1 MEDMEALP
9 VRFPSRQHNHSSC
22 VNKLLGDAEEECRRQ
37 KLRFTEHRRKVLE
50 IIASSHKPLG
60 AYDILEQ
67 MNFSGRRQAPV
78 VAYRALD
85 FLINL
90 GLVHRLNS
98 LNAFVAC
105 MAVGEDHTAQFLI
118 CRQCKNVG
126 ELKSNRVSERIEK
139 DAMEAG
145 FQVDQQLVE
154 IIGICYECVES
165 G

>member
-90 GLVHRLNS
+90 KKK
-98 LNAFVAC
+98 
-105 MAVGEDHTAQFLI
+105 EDDNNQNHHVF
-118 CRQCKNVG
+118 
-126 ELKSNRVSERIEK
+126 
-139 DAMEAG
+139 
-145 FQVDQQLVE
+145 
-154 IIGICYECVES
+154 
-165 G
+165 

>member
-1 MEDMEALP
+1 M
-9 VRFPSRQHNHSSC
+9 
-22 VNKLLGDAEEECRRQ
+22 
-37 KLRFTEHRRKVLE
+37 
-50 IIASSHKPLG
+50 
-60 AYDILEQ
+60 
-67 MNFSGRRQAPV
+67 

-105 MAVGEDHTAQFLI
+105 MAVGKDHTPQFLI

-126 ELKSNRVSERIEK
+126 ELNSNRVSERIEK
-139 DAMEAG
+139 DAVEAG

-154 IIGICYECVES
+154 VIGICYECAES

>member
-1 MEDMEALP
+1 MEDLESLP
-9 VRFPSRQHNHSSC
+9 VRFPSRKHNHSSC

-118 CRQCKNVG
+118 CRNCKNVG
-126 ELKSNRVSERIEK
+126 ELNSIRVSDQIVN
-139 DAMEAG
+139 DAVQIG
-145 FQVDQQLVE
+145 FRADQQVVE
-154 IIGICYECVES
+154 IIGICSECGDS
-165 G
+165 